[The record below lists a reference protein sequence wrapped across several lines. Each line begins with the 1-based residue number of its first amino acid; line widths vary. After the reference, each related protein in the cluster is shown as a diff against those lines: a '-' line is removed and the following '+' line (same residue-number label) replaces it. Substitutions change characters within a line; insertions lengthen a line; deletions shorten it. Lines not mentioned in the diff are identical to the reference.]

1 MRVIVSIFAILL
13 SVPAFAAD
21 PLDVIIDAVAGKSYA
36 DNSTNNKVDVRE
48 DTVNN
53 MLGQYDVVKPGIMT
67 VEMPILPEIL
77 ILEEVTEEATA

>member
-67 VEMPILPEIL
+67 VEMPTLPEIL

>member
-1 MRVIVSIFAILL
+1 M
-13 SVPAFAAD
+13 PAFAAD

-48 DTVNN
+48 GTVNN

-67 VEMPILPEIL
+67 VEMPTLPEIL

>member
-1 MRVIVSIFAILL
+1 
-13 SVPAFAAD
+13 VPAFAAD

-48 DTVNN
+48 GTVNN
-53 MLGQYDVVKPGIMT
+53 MLGQYDVVDQGIMT
-67 VEMPILPEIL
+67 VEMPTLPEIL

>member
-67 VEMPILPEIL
+67 VEMPTLPEIL
-77 ILEEVTEEATA
+77 ILEEVTEEATV

>member
-53 MLGQYDVVKPGIMT
+53 MLGQYDVVKP
-67 VEMPILPEIL
+67 
-77 ILEEVTEEATA
+77 A